1 MNTVNNSGDYRS
13 GIKVTASVEFMGTQR
28 NLTGKS
34 SVEISIE
41 DFPSVSDVLEHIAN
55 SFPSLYINKYN
66 TMITV
71 NDEISPADRILKAGD
86 KIVFLPVVG
95 GG

>member
-1 MNTVNNSGDYRS
+1 M
-13 GIKVTASVEFMGTQR
+13 TASVEFMGTQR

-34 SVEISIE
+34 TMEISIT
-41 DFPSVSDVLEHIAN
+41 DFPTVSDAFEHI
-55 SFPSLYINKYN
+55 SDLFPALYLNKYN

-71 NDEISPADRILKAGD
+71 NDEISPADRVLRAGD
-86 KIVFLPVVG
+86 KIVFLPVIG

>member
-1 MNTVNNSGDYRS
+1 MDNNPGDFTV
-13 GIKVTASVEFMGTQR
+13 KMTASIEFMGTQR
-28 NLTGKS
+28 NLTGRP

-41 DFPSVSDVLEHIAN
+41 DFPTVSDVFEYISGL
-55 SFPSLYINKYN
+55 FPSLYFNKYN

-71 NDEISPADRILKAGD
+71 NDEISPADRVLKAGD
-86 KIVFLPVVG
+86 KIVFLPVIG

>member
-1 MNTVNNSGDYRS
+1 M
-13 GIKVTASVEFMGTQR
+13 TASVEFMGTQR
-28 NLTGKS
+28 NLTGES
-34 SVEISIE
+34 SVEISIK
-41 DFPSVSDVLEHIAN
+41 DFPTVSDAFEHI
-55 SFPSLYINKYN
+55 SGLFPSLYLNKYN

-86 KIVFLPVVG
+86 KIVFLPVIG

>member
-1 MNTVNNSGDYRS
+1 M
-13 GIKVTASVEFMGTQR
+13 TAFIEFLGTQKKI
-28 NLTGKS
+28 TGES
-34 SVEISIE
+34 SLEIPITE
-41 DFPSVSDVLEHIAN
+41 FPVVGDALEHV
-55 SFPSLYINKYN
+55 SSLFPTLFMNRYN

-71 NDEISPADRILKAGD
+71 NDEISPADRALRAGD